1 MPDLTLVALGEADI
15 PGLTELTRRAQWR
28 FTEADVAAMV
38 AGGRFFGHRAA
49 DGDLASSAALFP
61 YGDAMATVG
70 MVIVSPDWQRRGLGR
85 VLTEKCL
92 AEWPHDDRPVALVST
107 EQGAPLYS
115 TLGFKTI
122 GHVLKMMGKS
132 PMPGVAEGAAAGH
145 EVRPMEATDREAV
158 HALDR
163 RAIGAD
169 RHGVLAA
176 KIDQAKVAVIVR
188 GKDGTVTGYGLGVE
202 QPKQRVVGPIIA
214 PDKRTAAALVGH
226 LCEGYRGPVRID
238 IPEPQRA
245 FRDVLEAQGFVLD
258 DRPPLML
265 RGGDALPGERGL
277 WFALAGQALG

>member
-1 MPDLTLVALGEADI
+1 MQDLTLVALGEADI

-85 VLTEKCL
+85 ILTEKCL

-115 TLGFKTI
+115 TLGFKTV

-132 PMPGVAEGAAAGH
+132 PMPGDAEGH
-145 EVRPMEATDREAV
+145 EVCAMESADRAAV
-158 HALDR
+158 FALDR
-163 RAIGAD
+163 RALGAD
-169 RHGVLAA
+169 RHRVLAA
-176 KIDQAKVAVIVR
+176 KIDQAIVAAVVR
-188 GKDGTVTGYGLGVE
+188 GQGGTVTGYGLGVE
-202 QPKQRVVGPIIA
+202 QPEQRVVGPIIA
-214 PDKRTAAALVGH
+214 PDERTAAALVGH
-226 LCEGYRGPVRID
+226 LCAGYRGPVRVD
-238 IPEPQRA
+238 IPEHQGA
-245 FRDVLEAQGFVLD
+245 FRKALEARGFVLD

-265 RGGDALPGERGL
+265 RGGDALPGDRDL